1 MVPKI
6 KLFLFIILIISS
18 LHTAKGEDVKTSDLD
33 SVKLSLLTCAPGD
46 AIYTLFGHTAIRY
59 ENPAKKID
67 VIFNYGLFNFNK
79 PNFIWR
85 FSLGETDYELGIPNS
100 SHTCIRPCP
109 VVKSNLLVYEISEIV
124 SHAAILA

>member
-46 AIYTLFGHTAIRY
+46 AIYTLLDTQRFVMKILPKRLTSYLITVYLISTNQTLFGDFR
-59 ENPAKKID
+59 
-67 VIFNYGLFNFNK
+67 
-79 PNFIWR
+79 
-85 FSLGETDYELGIPNS
+85 
-100 SHTCIRPCP
+100 
-109 VVKSNLLVYEISEIV
+109 
-124 SHAAILA
+124 